1 MLGAHEFLLN
11 DRSHRLAN
19 MLYNLLL
26 LFLFVHRTWM
36 LTLLLKMQ
44 HTLVVGM
51 GEISLEL
58 TKKFYLLASFY
69 SARMHYTS

>member
-1 MLGAHEFLLN
+1 
-11 DRSHRLAN
+11 
-19 MLYNLLL
+19 
-26 LFLFVHRTWM
+26 M
-36 LTLLLKMQ
+36 LTLLLKTQ

-51 GEISLEL
+51 REINLEL